1 MRIEQMK
8 KAIAGLLLGLVL
20 TACSDPLAPGDDPTQ
35 IPSSVQVTAPK
46 STLESIGETVQVS
59 ARVLNF
65 AGVELSGANV
75 TWTSSN
81 DGVLSAQ
88 GGGTFR
94 AASNGTA
101 VVRATVTGT
110 TTPVTAEVTIT
121 VQQVATT
128 IRVTPGEVR
137 LWALGERQSLQASLV
152 DAGGTALQTTPT
164 VAWTI
169 VSGADVVSIV
179 GATGAVTAVK
189 DGTAQ
194 VRATAGSLSAT
205 ASVIVAST
213 VTFDRCFRLA
223 LSTAGSGAASN
234 SQRCVSISVSAREGG
249 R

>member
-35 IPSSVQVTAPK
+35 IPSAVQVTASK
-46 STLESIGETVQVS
+46 SSLASIGETVQVT

-81 DGVLSAQ
+81 DGVLSSQ

-94 AASNGTA
+94 AVSNGSA

-110 TTPVTAEVTIT
+110 TTPVTAEVTVT
-121 VQQVATT
+121 VQQVAAT

-137 LWALGERQSLQASLV
+137 LWALGERQQLQASLV
-152 DAGGTALQTTPT
+152 DAGGTALQSTPT
-164 VAWTI
+164 VAWTL
-169 VSGADVVSIV
+169 VSGSENVSLV
-179 GATGAVTAVK
+179 GTSGAVTALK

-194 VRATAGSLSAT
+194 VRATAAGLSAT

-223 LSTAGSGAASN
+223 LSVGGSGTPSN
-234 SQRCVSISVSAREGG
+234 SQRCVSISVSAREGS